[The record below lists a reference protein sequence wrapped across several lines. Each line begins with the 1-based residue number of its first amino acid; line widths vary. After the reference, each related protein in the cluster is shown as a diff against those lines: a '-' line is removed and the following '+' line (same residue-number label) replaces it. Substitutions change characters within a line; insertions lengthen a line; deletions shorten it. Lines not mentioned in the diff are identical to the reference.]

1 MTKAQLEKKYGII
14 IADDSYYNPIR
25 GKTVKAYKYYS
36 ADGCLFSNGL
46 QTLKAVEMDCREW
59 SDTLIDIKINT
70 LINIKIN
77 SLKKLQKGVDNYSN
91 IV

>member
-1 MTKAQLEKKYGII
+1 MTKQQLEAKYGIY

-25 GKTVKAYKYYS
+25 GKFVKMYKYYS

-46 QTLKAVEMDCREW
+46 KTLKDVEKDCREW
-59 SDTLIDIKINT
+59 SDTLIDIKIGT
-70 LINIKIN
+70 LIDIKIN
-77 SLKKLQKGVDNYSN
+77 NLKNLQKGVDNYSN